1 MEILRQLTAAIA
13 SKVSGLPTRDVTHES
28 LARGPTVRGF
38 GPQSHRR
45 RLSRHLEPQRSVS
58 VSDQTLKS
66 QPSNLSGSSVLTLHS
81 TERGEAALG

>member
-45 RLSRHLEPQRSVS
+45 RLSRHLEPQRSV
-58 VSDQTLKS
+58 
-66 QPSNLSGSSVLTLHS
+66 
-81 TERGEAALG
+81 